1 MKKTETLTHG
11 FPPFYTPDSRLLI
24 LGSFPSV
31 KSREQQFYYGHPQ
44 NRFWKVLGAVYGC
57 DPPDTLFEKREFL
70 AKNKIALWDVV
81 EKCDISGSSD
91 SSIKNVRPTELLRLS
106 EQCPIELVILN
117 GRTAERLFEK
127 FFPDFPIEHRTAPS
141 TSPANAAFGLGRLIE
156 EWTRAIKQQ

>member
-57 DPPDTLFEKREFL
+57 DPPDTLFENGNFSQRIKSP
-70 AKNKIALWDVV
+70 
-81 EKCDISGSSD
+81 SG
-91 SSIKNVRPTELLRLS
+91 
-106 EQCPIELVILN
+106 
-117 GRTAERLFEK
+117 
-127 FFPDFPIEHRTAPS
+127 
-141 TSPANAAFGLGRLIE
+141 TSWKSATYQG
-156 EWTRAIKQQ
+156 RAILR